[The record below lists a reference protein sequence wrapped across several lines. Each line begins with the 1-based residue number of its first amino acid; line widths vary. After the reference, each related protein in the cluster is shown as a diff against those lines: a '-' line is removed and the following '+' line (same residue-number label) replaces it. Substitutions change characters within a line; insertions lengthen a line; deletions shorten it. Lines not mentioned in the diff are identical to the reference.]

1 MLIAIDDRSPRNWQT
16 LGRKHEP
23 GRPEILTRRQPQGVG
38 VYRAINGLNRDDQD
52 RARTSSPL
60 KPGSDLVI
68 NPTAERV
75 PEALVRGYASR

>member
-1 MLIAIDDRSPRNWQT
+1 MTGHRGTGKHWAASTSRVAPKYLRVGSLKVLAYIERSTAQT
-16 LGRKHEP
+16 AM
-23 GRPEILTRRQPQGVG
+23 TRIEH
-38 VYRAINGLNRDDQD
+38 A
-52 RARTSSPL
+52 TSSPL